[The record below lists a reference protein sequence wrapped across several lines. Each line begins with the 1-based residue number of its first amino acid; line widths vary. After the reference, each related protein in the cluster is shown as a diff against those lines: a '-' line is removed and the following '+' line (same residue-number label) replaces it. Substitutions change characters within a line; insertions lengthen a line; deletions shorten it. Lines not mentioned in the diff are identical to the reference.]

1 MLPSTKDVIGYLNRD
16 IFELRL
22 IARETERD
30 CDKDPNTCGG
40 CEEMQKISKALID
53 YTRVVNYLK
62 VKGEIE
68 RLEMMKENG

>member
-22 IARETERD
+22 IARETERA
-30 CDKDPNTCGG
+30 CGKDPNTCGG